1 MKLFATPLKRHL
13 PFDLSHHLQHDGATW
28 LLFFKIIFVFCLSAF
43 PLFMLTQKGWVSA
56 LGFVGG
62 FSACVLLLAHSGNRL
77 PKQNHA
83 NKLAFVFCLPIL
95 AIALS
100 QCIRNEWLPRDY
112 DGPARLLLAIPVIW
126 VIAQH
131 KVVRDRLFFIKALGF
146 ILPAM
151 LYVTWVYIFFKPYSK
166 WAADRITTYFVD
178 PLTFGSLC
186 LTAGLLALASI
197 NVAGKDKSYVIAYK
211 ALAFPVAVY
220 LSLLSGSRTGWLAM
234 PIVLLFLIAVRS
246 GIKLSPRNFT
256 LLLVATVIGSYL
268 FLSLNVGFYKNILL
282 AVKDITDYH
291 WDTMN
296 LETPVGMRLSD
307 LRMGFFYFS
316 QSPFA
321 GWGDTGFKHLVN
333 APEISIYANQFTRD
347 FAYLHGFHNEI
358 TTNMVRSGI
367 WGLVS
372 STALFVAPFVFFVKQ
387 LKAFDPQ
394 QKKIAVMA
402 TCYMICVILN
412 SMTTEVLNI
421 KFTASFFALMMAV
434 FIGTLLQNINSD
446 IEKKHDT

>member
-1 MKLFATPLKRHL
+1 MKLFATLRKHHIAR
-13 PFDLSHHLQHDGATW
+13 HLQHDDATSIW
-28 LLFFKIIFVFCLSAF
+28 LFKVIFVFCLTLF

-56 LGFVGG
+56 LGFIGG
-62 FSACVLLLAHSGNRL
+62 FSACALLLVHKSYRL
-77 PKQNHA
+77 PKQNPA

-112 DGPARLLLAIPVIW
+112 EGPVRLLLAVPVIW

-131 KVVRDRLFFIKALGF
+131 KIVQDRLLFVKALGF
-146 ILPAM
+146 VLPTM
-151 LYVTWVYIFFKPYSK
+151 LYVTWVYIFFKPYTK

-197 NVAGKDKSYVIAYK
+197 NLTGKEKPHVIAYK
-211 ALAFPVAVY
+211 ALAFPAAVY

-234 PIVLLFLIAVRS
+234 PIVLLFLVAVRS
-246 GIKLSPRNFT
+246 SIKLSPRNVT
-256 LLLVATVIGSYL
+256 LMLVATVIGSYL
-268 FLSLNVGFYKNILL
+268 FLSLNAGFYKNILL

-291 WDTMN
+291 WDAMN

-316 QSPFA
+316 HSPFA

-372 STALFVAPFVFFVKQ
+372 STALFVVPFVFFVKQ
-387 LKAFDPQ
+387 IKAVNPK

-421 KFTASFFALMMAV
+421 KFTASFFALMMAI
-434 FIGTLLQNINSD
+434 FIGTLLQNINS
-446 IEKKHDT
+446 ETEQNHDT